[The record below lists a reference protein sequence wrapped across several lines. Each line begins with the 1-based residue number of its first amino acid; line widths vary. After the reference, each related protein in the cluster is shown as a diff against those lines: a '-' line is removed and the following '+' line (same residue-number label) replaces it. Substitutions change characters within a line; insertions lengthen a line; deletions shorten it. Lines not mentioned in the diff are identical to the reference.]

1 MQNADV
7 AKRRRGKKNRRRKVL
22 SRTRFNHKQRE
33 ARLTRKERSAAAA
46 RSCSLTSLCLLVA
59 CAACVCMHP
68 VRSCGRCVLGFAC
81 ACARCVRV
89 HAPGAFVC
97 MRPVLVA
104 CAACSLT
111 AFYVYLQMPP
121 KGIAP
126 ASIVPAAI
134 VPAAIVPTAIVQA
147 AAGAEVEAGAGAE
160 AEAGAGADPIAALTA
175 GMGQLTF
182 TDATRAERMAMY
194 DRTSTIINP
203 IMSQIHNM
211 VANANVTRIDPE
223 IACHLIVKE
232 IQLRHYYTQRP
243 ASNNVRAYNAWEQAR
258 NQVLP

>member
-1 MQNADV
+1 
-7 AKRRRGKKNRRRKVL
+7 
-22 SRTRFNHKQRE
+22 
-33 ARLTRKERSAAAA
+33 
-46 RSCSLTSLCLLVA
+46 
-59 CAACVCMHP
+59 MHP

-134 VPAAIVPTAIVQA
+134 VPAVIVPTAIVQA
-147 AAGAEVEAGAGAE
+147 AAGAEVEAGAE
-160 AEAGAGADPIAALTA
+160 AEAGAGADPIDVLTS
-175 GMGQLTF
+175 GM
-182 TDATRAERMAMY
+182 
-194 DRTSTIINP
+194 
-203 IMSQIHNM
+203 
-211 VANANVTRIDPE
+211 
-223 IACHLIVKE
+223 
-232 IQLRHYYTQRP
+232 
-243 ASNNVRAYNAWEQAR
+243 ASLPLWMLLEPRRWLCMR
-258 NQVLP
+258 GLVLLSNLL